1 MSLLVE
7 GENNKKK
14 KEKQLN
20 PKADKNRKIKKKRS

>member
-7 GENNKKK
+7 GQNNRK

-20 PKADKNRKIKKKRS
+20 PKADKNRKIFKKS